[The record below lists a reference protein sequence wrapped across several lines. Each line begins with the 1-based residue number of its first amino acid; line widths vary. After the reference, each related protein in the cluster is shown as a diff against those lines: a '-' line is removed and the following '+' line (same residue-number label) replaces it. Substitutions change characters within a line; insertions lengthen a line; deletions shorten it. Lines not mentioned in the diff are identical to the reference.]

1 MATLN
6 EIAYNIKNIV
16 EGGVGTDDSNLSMRQ
31 IKFLIHSTRANLLV
45 KYTNNGRLTSESI
58 YQIDLINPK
67 SSGVTYKPVVGF
79 NDNRAIRSLAYK
91 SSTTIDEDYEALAV
105 VQNHDRMFVSASK
118 FMAANATKYA
128 SLAGDKLYIFEGSSL
143 VSSGKVEMK
152 AVFLDPTTVSSY
164 GSDEV
169 TTYPIPSELI
179 PTLTEEII
187 GKTLNLMYTLGQNK
201 SQPNNQKDERT
212 AVKKVQG

>member
-1 MATLN
+1 
-6 EIAYNIKNIV
+6 
-16 EGGVGTDDSNLSMRQ
+16 
-31 IKFLIHSTRANLLV
+31 
-45 KYTNNGRLTSESI
+45 
-58 YQIDLINPK
+58 
-67 SSGVTYKPVVGF
+67 
-79 NDNRAIRSLAYK
+79 
-91 SSTTIDEDYEALAV
+91 
-105 VQNHDRMFVSASK
+105 
-118 FMAANATKYA
+118 
-128 SLAGDKLYIFEGSSL
+128 
-143 VSSGKVEMK
+143 MK